1 MAPEMRAGMFDVD
14 KWRAVL
20 AQRRRGAP
28 ITAKSEVT
36 FQQSGEGP
44 WREHKNAKSEAKAQE
59 YPKDLRMGSSFDAGH
74 GRAGYGLRR
83 NYDVRG
89 REMPTVLR
97 KALCSRTGAG
107 HGSRTRDLRLGKATL
122 YQLS

>member
-1 MAPEMRAGMFDVD
+1 VFDVD

-20 AQRRRGAP
+20 AQSRRRTP

-44 WREHKNAKSEAKAQE
+44 WCEHKNAKSEAKAQE
-59 YPKDLRMGSSFDAGH
+59 YLKDLRMASSFDAGH
-74 GRAGYGLRR
+74 GTTGYGLKR
-83 NYDVRG
+83 NYNVRG
-89 REMPTVLR
+89 REMPTVLSKVR
-97 KALCSRTGAG
+97 CSRTGAG